1 MRVLI
6 GRKPALRAW
15 QWCISVR
22 LQQFFVTSLL
32 LLEWERVGTFLVS
45 SCKSI
50 VGELHTYTH
59 IMSGSRRILAF
70 TLQVP
75 CDPTLDQSTW
85 QRREQ
90 RRPQLRPQP
99 QRRRLL
105 SRQARICSSQILL
118 ACLLKFF
125 ICSSQHFPDKTFWM
139 QPSGLAPLP
148 DRSRNKILREIFHSL
163 CWRPQTSP
171 ARVDSSNPEERSNIC
186 WTSLKSWNRVFNLAG
201 GIFP

>member
-6 GRKPALRAW
+6 GRKSALRAW

-59 IMSGSRRILAF
+59 MSGSRRILAF

-90 RRPQLRPQP
+90 RRPQQRHQP
-99 QRRRLL
+99 QRRR
-105 SRQARICSSQILL
+105 
-118 ACLLKFF
+118 
-125 ICSSQHFPDKTFWM
+125 
-139 QPSGLAPLP
+139 
-148 DRSRNKILREIFHSL
+148 
-163 CWRPQTSP
+163 WRPQTSP
-171 ARVDSSNPEERSNIC
+171 PKVGSSNPEERFHILNQK
-186 WTSLKSWNRVFNLAG
+186 KSWKIVSNLARSV
-201 GIFP
+201 FCPYSARLRQRFEQSRLLFWRSCFSL